1 MKKLISLLLSVAIML
16 SALMAAA
23 PAVLAAQTEGKNPFE
38 HWMQSDI
45 DAGKLNFSVED
56 GYEIVTIDSGN
67 GSAKGWGVD
76 TATTAGEI
84 EYDLRIDK
92 NYGSDDNNFI
102 VYFNGGNT
110 DPSNTSGTKLQMMYK
125 PNFKKF
131 VAQFSGGAS
140 LAKPIA
146 ISEMWD
152 GKTIDDYVENDEWY
166 GKHGVHPMTV
176 GAWYTVKWTWN
187 ETEIVG
193 YLNGTEVLRGDL
205 SAYDYDF
212 SIGTIRFSNY
222 NSKVSLRNIKLDF
235 PKEPEVDETAF
246 ADWDL
251 STNWNL
257 SLEGE
262 DTVANPISAGKG
274 FTLKEN
280 TEARELS
287 FDFRLN
293 EFGNPHDG
301 NVGVLY
307 YLASGYR
314 FFFEYNPVAKYY
326 QIRRLNSYGYD
337 ENYLAKT
344 ENITLDKTTY
354 HTMKVVVR
362 DNQLEMHVDGNLVC
376 SSTNTCGESLGNAK
390 FRVSSYNVAP
400 TIKNVLLVVPKVDET
415 AFADWDLST
424 NWNLSLE
431 GEDTVANP
439 ISAGKGFTLKENTE
453 AHELS
458 FDFRLNEF
466 GNPHDGNVGALYYL
480 ASGNRF
486 FFEYNPV
493 AKYYQIRRLDAHGN
507 NMNYLAKTENVTLD
521 KTTYHTMKVVV
532 KDNQLEMYVD
542 GSLVCSANN
551 TCGETLG
558 NAKFRVSSYNVAP
571 TIKNVKMVAPVID
584 KSAFDCWDTNGWTL
598 GLDGEETIATR
609 VSQNAGAIGM
619 PLKGV
624 STSREMS
631 FDFKINSIISTSD
644 NNVGILYY
652 LPSGNYFFFEYC
664 HTGKYFQIR
673 RLGSATDYLAKTE
686 NHQLSLNKWYT
697 MKVSI
702 AENNL
707 QIFIDDELVCSANN
721 TCSEVFG
728 ESQYKIS
735 AYNLIPSVKNIKL
748 DNILVDEGNL
758 QYPDWNIKD
767 KYRVQTVDDVQEV
780 YGFTYASENID
791 LLAAT
796 THDTVQFGM
805 RADGFETQKNIYEN
819 TYQGNPVE
827 HSEFGVYYQSAG
839 GNKLIFRYNKI
850 TSAWEIVRNNNL
862 DNSKTVLASK
872 AAEINGGQW
881 YDIKAVFKSDVIEMH
896 VDGEKML
903 TCANNFEDF
912 YSGRIA
918 LYSYGIKPSFRGM
931 KLSGGSNIN
940 DYADNYDLDFNFDA
954 EKSTT
959 GFTAENGSVSYNS
972 ADTSLVF
979 NIIGENATLTSPI
992 IKIPASREGVVE
1004 GYQYRAIL
1012 PERNSILLYLKNNTS
1027 ANKLK
1032 VDFDLSTTNKYYDN
1046 QSVTIDI
1053 EPNSGYKAYLV
1064 NLSLAGTFAGEL
1076 RGFRLK
1082 PIGATAG
1089 SIELG
1094 SIRFERETDL
1104 SYDYAGSVSSCIA
1117 DEKAETITING
1128 TLDSKYSGKTVT
1140 LYETTIY
1147 NPYVQLIE
1155 DEILTTTKADGI
1167 SFTFTI
1173 PLKNAERNDI
1183 SRLSSLFIVAV
1194 DGVKV
1199 SSRFTVDNFEDFKNN
1214 PYAKTLDNAIN
1225 QKNIVNVSDYGAVG
1239 DGFTNDTPAI
1249 QAAIDDVVAMGG
1261 GVVVIPGDTSTQYG
1275 KRYSCTSI
1283 MIRNAENIELR
1294 IEKGA
1299 TLLQS
1304 QTETD
1309 YEAIYEKWA
1318 AGDCIKGGCSYCKLS
1333 YGHNHPQSVFDNPWA
1348 HIAISTHYPMLY
1360 LREVKNVKITG
1371 GGTLR
1376 GDDRGSNCE
1385 NTSNGGDPRLWE
1397 GCNSRLHTVL
1407 LGGYKVDTAE
1417 ISNLLIK
1424 RCNCYNLSISQQKNV
1439 YVGNVA
1445 MVEATC
1451 SSSDGYAAGTG
1462 GVVERMF
1469 SYVNDDAMK
1478 VSSSG
1483 RFDPRNHLWRYS
1495 AEDTDDVSTQNA
1507 IIRYC
1512 NVSGGW
1518 GMTFI
1523 NWSAGKIDYSKCGI
1537 RNIEIHDNT
1546 FSGYRG
1552 SFGHWDDSDPN
1563 GVGGGC
1569 STDVYMHNNYYP
1581 FQINGSLHSA
1591 TNFITDLGIPVNARA
1606 FKQGNFEHPLFGQ
1619 EGYEDAYA
1627 GLANW
1632 SYSGNVGVITESAE
1646 NHYGYIKDGGKL
1658 YQGLYVSAAKH
1669 RIGIDTKLVSGSAT
1683 LYVANARTGK
1693 VLAQKD
1699 IAISDGFVTNYMA
1712 FNVESADDYYLGVE
1726 LAEGTDAEVYIDNA
1740 QLDPPIVPDN
1750 PYKGEFTPDA
1760 GYVENFKG
1768 RDVNVLL
1775 WKEHGAE
1782 GTFDSVDNALI
1793 TENSSIVGYGQ
1804 IGTND
1809 AILYNNVE
1817 GNINSIYSVGGD
1829 TDKGYQ
1835 AFRSAT
1841 QAAFTNSLLNTNLWN
1856 IDNSDVI
1863 RISDN
1868 NVGYGR
1874 NSEGFYTY
1882 YQNAEGQHTIS
1893 AQGLENYT
1901 RRGQFE
1907 YYFPEGATVYNLV
1920 IGGHKIEGLR
1930 FGSYDIYAANSK
1942 ETLYNAESLV
1952 YSYNDN
1958 VVRDYLSLTD
1968 PSLQV
1973 YNIPEGLSA
1982 KYFAIVIYSSCSSD
1996 LSKHG
2001 SYSVD
2006 TCGATRIS
2014 ALQLFGT
2021 IGIKRKVEFSDR
2033 SGNIIYTASVNEG
2046 ETLADADISA
2056 AEKLLPNVFGYDKMT
2071 DENGNIAWSEDVSA
2085 PITSDIV
2092 FRALYKKSETT
2103 YELIIEKADGTS
2115 ETQHPRFDDKIQI
2128 TDSDAKYWKL
2138 KDSDFII
2145 AVAKNGVSSFYAF
2158 GNAHIVEGLE
2168 EAPKTL
2174 SVEFVRM
2181 ENGTE
2186 ANGKRTLTVLA
2197 HVNNPEGKAI
2207 KRVGVAFLSKTKYDS
2222 LSDKNVCW
2230 KDAFADGAIPIGY
2243 VEGSVTNFMI
2253 TLKNISATSN
2263 VTRYAQ
2269 AFVEFSDG
2277 SVLISENPVH
2287 YEFPEIA

>member
-1 MKKLISLLLSVAIML
+1 MKRIISLLLSITVGL
-16 SALMAAA
+16 SVLMT
-23 PAVLAAQTEGKNPFE
+23 AVPVVMAAQTNGQNPFE
-38 HWMQSDI
+38 YWLQSDI
-45 DAGKLNFSVED
+45 DAGKLGFSVED
-56 GYEIVTIDSGN
+56 GYEVATVDSGN
-67 GSAKGWGVD
+67 GGAKGWGVNAL
-76 TATTAGEI
+76 TESGEI
-84 EYDLRIDK
+84 EFDLRIDK
-92 NYGSDDNNFI
+92 NYGTSDNNL
-102 VYFNGGNT
+102 VVTFNGGNT
-110 DPSNTSGTKLQMMYK
+110 DPSVTAGTKLQMLYK

-131 VAQFSGGAS
+131 VAQFSGNVS

-146 ISEMWD
+146 ISEMHD
-152 GKTIDDYVENDEWY
+152 GKTIDEYVENTDWY

-176 GAWYTVKWTWN
+176 GTWYTLKWTWN
-187 ETEIVG
+187 QNEVIG
-193 YLNGTEVLRGDL
+193 YLNGDEVIRGDL
-205 SAYDYDF
+205 SSYNYDF
-212 SIGTIRFSNY
+212 SKGTVRFSTY
-222 NSKVSLRNIKLDF
+222 NSKISLRNIKLEM
-235 PKEPEVDETAF
+235 PSEPEVDETLF
-246 ADWDL
+246 ADWDM
-251 STNWNL
+251 SNWTL
-257 SLEGE
+257 SLEGKE
-262 DTVANPISAGKG
+262 TVANPIAAGKG
-274 FTLKEN
+274 FTLN
-280 TEARELS
+280 SSTDTEEMS

-293 EFGNPHDG
+293 NYGNPHDA
-301 NVGVLY
+301 NVGIVY
-307 YLASGYR
+307 YLSSGYR

-326 QIRRLNSYGYD
+326 QIRRLTS
-337 ENYLAKT
+337 
-344 ENITLDKTTY
+344 
-354 HTMKVVVR
+354 
-362 DNQLEMHVDGNLVC
+362 
-376 SSTNTCGESLGNAK
+376 
-390 FRVSSYNVAP
+390 
-400 TIKNVLLVVPKVDET
+400 
-415 AFADWDLST
+415 
-424 NWNLSLE
+424 
-431 GEDTVANP
+431 
-439 ISAGKGFTLKENTE
+439 
-453 AHELS
+453 
-458 FDFRLNEF
+458 
-466 GNPHDGNVGALYYL
+466 
-480 ASGNRF
+480 SGN
-486 FFEYNPV
+486 
-493 AKYYQIRRLDAHGN
+493 DA
-507 NMNYLAKTENVTLD
+507 NYLAKTENVTLD
-521 KTTYHTMKVVV
+521 KTVYHTMKVVV
-532 KDNQLEMYVD
+532 KENQLEMYVD
-542 GSLVCSANN
+542 GELVCSSNN

-558 NAKFRVSSYNVAP
+558 AAKYRVTSYNISPTVKNVVIDLP
-571 TIKNVKMVAPVID
+571 TIDAT
-584 KSAFDCWDTNGWTL
+584 AFANWDITNWNL
-598 GLDGEETIATR
+598 GLDGSDTVATR
-609 VSQNAGAIGM
+609 ISQSAGAVTM
-619 PLKGV
+619 PLLG
-624 STSREMS
+624 TSADNEMS

-664 HTGKYFQIR
+664 HQGKYFQIR
-673 RLGSATDYLAKTE
+673 RLGSATDYLAKSETISL
-686 NHQLSLNKWYT
+686 NLNKWYT
-697 MKVSI
+697 MSI
-702 AENNL
+702 VAKENDL
-707 QIFIDDELVCSANN
+707 QLLIDGEVMCSTAN
-721 TCSEVFG
+721 TCSEDF
-728 ESQYKIS
+728 SDAQYKITS
-735 AYNLIPSVKNIKL
+735 YNLVPSVKNIKL
-748 DNILVDEGNL
+748 NNILIDEENKD
-758 QYPDWNIKD
+758 YTNWNID
-767 KYRVQTVDDVQEV
+767 DTYRMTTVDGVQEI
-780 YGFTYASENID
+780 YGSKYSEKEIE

-796 THDTVQFGM
+796 THNTIKFGM
-805 RADGFETQKNIYEN
+805 RVDSTEIQKNTYEN
-819 TYQGNPVE
+819 VYQGDPVE
-827 HSEFGVYYQSAG
+827 HSEVGFSFQSVG
-839 GNKLIFRYNKI
+839 GNKILFQYNNLSK
-850 TSAWEIVRNNNL
+850 SWEIIRYNNL
-862 DNSKTVLASK
+862 DNSKVVLASK
-872 AAEINGGQW
+872 SAEITTGQW
-881 YDIKAVFKSDVIEMH
+881 YDIKAVFGGNELVLY
-896 VDGEKML
+896 VDDSKLLSCTNSLDNG
-903 TCANNFEDF
+903 
-912 YSGRIA
+912 YSGRVS
-918 LYSYGIKPSFRGM
+918 LYSNGIKPSFRGM
-931 KLSGGSNIN
+931 TLSGGSSIA
-940 DYADNYDLDFNFDA
+940 DPADNYDFDFNFDTG
-954 EKSTT
+954 STVSK
-959 GFTAENGSVSYNS
+959 FTVENGTTAYNS

-979 NIIGENATLTSPI
+979 NITGENATLTSPI

-1032 VDFDLSTTNKYYDN
+1032 VDFDLSTTNKYFDN

-1094 SIRFERETDL
+1094 SIRFESETDL

-1117 DEKAETITING
+1117 DEKAETITIKG

-1155 DEILTTTKADGI
+1155 DEILTTTKADGT

-1214 PYAKTLDNAIN
+1214 PYAETLDNAIN

-1249 QAAIDDVVAMGG
+1249 QTAIDDVVAMGG

-1385 NTSNGGDPRLWE
+1385 NTSNGSDPRLWE

-1478 VSSSG
+1478 VSSGG
-1483 RFDPRNHLWRYS
+1483 RADPRNHLWRYS
-1495 AEDTDDVSTQNA
+1495 ADDNTDVSTQNVK
-1507 IIRYC
+1507 IRYC

-1581 FQINGSLHSA
+1581 FQINGNLHSA

-1627 GLANW
+1627 GLSNW
-1632 SYSGNVGVITESAE
+1632 SYSGNVGVITESAD
-1646 NHYGYIKDGGKL
+1646 NHFGYIKDGGKL

-1669 RIGIDTKLVSGSAT
+1669 RISIDTKLVSGSAT
-1683 LYVANARTGK
+1683 LYVANARTGE
-1693 VLAQKD
+1693 VLAQQD
-1699 IAISDGFVTNYMA
+1699 IAISDGFVTNYMP

-1760 GYVENFKG
+1760 GYVENYKG
-1768 RDVNVLL
+1768 KDVNVLL
-1775 WKEHGAE
+1775 WKEHGTE
-1782 GTFDSVDNALI
+1782 GTFDSADNTLI
-1793 TENSSIVGYGQ
+1793 TENSDIEGYAQ

-1809 AILYNNVE
+1809 AVLYNNVE
-1817 GNINSIYSVGGD
+1817 GNINSIYTVGGD
-1829 TDKGYQ
+1829 SSAGYR
-1835 AFRSAT
+1835 AFNSAT
-1841 QAAFTNSLLNTNLWN
+1841 QAAFTNSLLDTNLSYV
-1856 IDNSDVI
+1856 DNSDVI

-1868 NVGYGR
+1868 DVGYGR

-1882 YQNAEGQHTIS
+1882 YQNAEGQHTIT

-1958 VVRDYLSLTD
+1958 VARDYLSLTD

-1982 KYFAIVIYSSCSSD
+1982 KYFAVVIYSSCSSD

-2014 ALQLFGT
+2014 ALQLYGT
-2021 IGIKRKVEFSDR
+2021 IGLETTTINFTDTM
-2033 SGNIIYTASVNEG
+2033 GNVVYT
-2046 ETLADADISA
+2046 I
-2056 AEKLLPNVFGYDKMT
+2056 
-2071 DENGNIAWSEDVSA
+2071 EDYA
-2085 PITSDIV
+2085 PITATPEQLAAAEA
-2092 FRALYKKSETT
+2092 ALPQIFGYSFVGWNNAVEYVYNDLTVKAIYSKTSKTKYKVCADNGSET
-2103 YELIIEKADGTS
+2103 YEGEHSFDAKITISAPTEGFSYWVDTVSGCPISNKPVYTFYVPGDISLKAVYNDSKNSAKEIVVNSAVQKQLRADGKYNLYYLGEINAPQNATIDAVGIVYTDT
-2115 ETQHPRFDDKIQI
+2115 EDKVGSLNTTIADI
-2128 TDSDAKYWKL
+2128 KNR
-2138 KDSDFII
+2138 I
-2145 AVAKNGVSSFYAF
+2145 AVAEITNKLQSGPIMVVLNGVSSERY
-2158 GNAHIVEGLE
+2158 
-2168 EAPKTL
+2168 
-2174 SVEFVRM
+2174 
-2181 ENGTE
+2181 
-2186 ANGKRTLTVLA
+2186 
-2197 HVNNPEGKAI
+2197 
-2207 KRVGVAFLSKTKYDS
+2207 
-2222 LSDKNVCW
+2222 
-2230 KDAFADGAIPIGY
+2230 
-2243 VEGSVTNFMI
+2243 
-2253 TLKNISATSN
+2253 
-2263 VTRYAQ
+2263 RYAKLYVTYTLNGQ
-2269 AFVEFSDG
+2269 SYTVYSDAVAIG
-2277 SVLISENPVH
+2277 ST
-2287 YEFPEIA
+2287 Y